1 MNKELVVNVFEN
13 ETRVALL
20 ENKNIVE
27 LYIDRGD
34 DSNINGNIYKGR
46 VQRVLPGMQAAFI
59 DVGLKQAAFI
69 HVNDLIKRDIHDIE
83 EDDIFNDEI
92 EEVDE
97 DKISY
102 KQKKKDIN
110 KENHS
115 IEDYI
120 KEGQEILV
128 QVAKSPIS
136 TKGARVTCHISL
148 PGRYLVLMPTVDHI
162 GISRRIEDEGE
173 RERLKELILSLRKDN
188 MGYIF
193 RTAGEAIESEN
204 LLNEM
209 ELLSNSWEK
218 IKEKSIGASV
228 PTLIHKDLTITLR
241 AMRDLLTHE
250 AKKLI
255 IDSRSVFEIAQSF
268 LKEIM
273 PELNVSIEY
282 YDDKEPIFD
291 VYNLEGDI
299 FRALKNKVWLK
310 SGGYIIIEQTEALV
324 SIDINTG
331 RYVGKFNFEETILK
345 TNLEAVKEIA
355 YQIRLRNIGG
365 IIVIDF
371 IDMEKQS
378 HQEKVYNA
386 LVGQLGKDKC
396 KTNILPM
403 SDIGLVQMTRKRV
416 RKSLNRMMCEPC
428 SNCSGQ
434 AYTLSK
440 ESASYKLFREII
452 RQSND
457 FMGSKLI
464 IKVNPEL
471 ADYIHSNEMKII
483 NGFEL
488 RYKIIIEIFP
498 KSEFHIEE
506 FDITESY

>member
-1 MNKELVVNVFEN
+1 MNIDKELVVNVFEN

-20 ENKNIVE
+20 ENRNIVE

-59 DVGLKQAAFI
+59 DVGLNQAAFI
-69 HVNDLIKRDIHDIE
+69 HVNDLIKREIHEIE
-83 EDDIFNDEI
+83 NDLLDDDI
-92 EEVDE
+92 DE
-97 DKISY
+97 DRFKP
-102 KQKKKDIN
+102 KKKEFIR
-110 KENHS
+110 ENHS

-162 GISRRIEDEGE
+162 GISRRIEDENE
-173 RERLKELILSLRKDN
+173 RERLKNLVISLRKDN

-193 RTAGEAIESEN
+193 RTAGEGIEEEN

-218 IKEKSIGASV
+218 IKEKSITASV

-268 LKEIM
+268 LNEIM

-282 YDDKEPIFD
+282 YNGKEPIFD

-299 FRALKNKVWLK
+299 SRALKNKVWLK

-324 SIDINTG
+324 SIDVNTG

-378 HQEKVYNA
+378 HQEKVYNQ
-386 LVGQLGKDKC
+386 LVGLLGKDKC
-396 KTNILPM
+396 KSNILPM

-416 RKSLNRMMCEPC
+416 RKSLTRMLCETC
-428 SNCSGQ
+428 SNCSGH

-440 ESASYKLFREII
+440 ESASYDLFREII
-452 RQSND
+452 RQSSD
-457 FMGSKLI
+457 FMGNKLKI
-464 IKVNPEL
+464 MVNPEL
-471 ADYIHSNEMKII
+471 ADYIHSNEMDII
-483 NGFEL
+483 NGFEM
-488 RYKIIIEIFP
+488 KFNISIQIIP
-498 KSEFHIEE
+498 KTEYHVEE
-506 FDITESY
+506 FDITEGY